1 MIIFFVGEL
10 TLYCEGDCLGM
21 KKLLLLYNPISG
33 KGSFKNRLDYA
44 INKFQENDYIVTP
57 FRLNGERELF
67 KKIDVKEYDSIA
79 AAGGD
84 GTLNS
89 VVNDMVNNDIDIPLG
104 IIPVGTSNDF
114 AKHLGIMGTLDKILH
129 RIIKGQIKTV
139 DIGQINGWGSFINV
153 VSLGNLPSVAHKTNP
168 SFKNNLGKLAYY
180 INVLGQYPVFQPF
193 NIHLKTKDREFNE
206 EALLFFVLN
215 SPCAGGF
222 KSLAPQAKVDD
233 GKFDVLVIK
242 NCKLIEKLSLFV
254 KVLKGEHHDDQCVLY
269 FQTDYLTVNSE
280 GLVETDVDGEEGPKL
295 PMEIKCQKKLKIFC

>member
-1 MIIFFVGEL
+1 
-10 TLYCEGDCLGM
+10 M

-33 KGSFKNRLDYA
+33 KGSFKNRLDY
-44 INKFQENDYIVTP
+44 IISKFQQNDYLVTP
-57 FRLNGERELF
+57 YRLDGERDIF
-67 KKIDVKEYDSIA
+67 KKIDVDDYNLIV

-89 VVNDMVNNDIDIPLG
+89 VINDMVSNNVDLPLG

-114 AKHLGIMGTLDKILH
+114 AKHLGIKGSLDKNIEG
-129 RIIKGQIKTV
+129 IIKGQIKTI
-139 DIGQINGWGSFINV
+139 DIGYINGWGSFINV

-193 NIHLKTKDREFNE
+193 KIHLKTKDREFNE

-222 KSLAPQAKVDD
+222 KSLAPEAKVDD

-242 NCKLIEKLSLFV
+242 NCKLIEKLSLFI

-269 FQTDYLTVNSE
+269 FQTDQLIVHSADW
-280 GLVETDVDGEEGPKL
+280 VETDVDGEEGPNL
-295 PMEIKCQKKLKIFC
+295 PMEIKCYKKLKVFC